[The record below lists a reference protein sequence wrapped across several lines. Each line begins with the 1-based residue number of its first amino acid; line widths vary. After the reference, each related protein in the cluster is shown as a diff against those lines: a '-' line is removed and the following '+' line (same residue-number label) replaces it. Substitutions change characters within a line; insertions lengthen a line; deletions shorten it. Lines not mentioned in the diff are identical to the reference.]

1 MWLASVRR
9 LDLSIVLFFT
19 VRVFSV
25 LDVLDSTILINTY
38 EFMFCA

>member
-1 MWLASVRR
+1 MVGELCVVWLASVRR

-25 LDVLDSTILINTY
+25 
-38 EFMFCA
+38 